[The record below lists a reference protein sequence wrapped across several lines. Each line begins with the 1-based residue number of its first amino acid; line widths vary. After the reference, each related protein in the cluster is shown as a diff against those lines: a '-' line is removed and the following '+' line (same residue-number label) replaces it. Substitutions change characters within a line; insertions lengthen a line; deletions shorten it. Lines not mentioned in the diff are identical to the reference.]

1 MVVAVQARYER
12 MAAELQKLRE
22 ANGQAGLPDFEAEE
36 ALRDA
41 LVATEEQKRQVPPL
55 ACTRLPLY
63 ICQSHPTSCLACN
76 VPAAGSPLEPS
87 IGSC

>member
-22 ANGQAGLPDFEAEE
+22 ANGHAGLPDFEAEE

-41 LVATEEQKRQVPPL
+41 LVATEEQKRQV
-55 ACTRLPLY
+55 LPLY
-63 ICQSHPTSCLACN
+63 RLHSPAPVHLPIPSHFCL
-76 VPAAGSPLEPS
+76 GM
-87 IGSC
+87 